1 MSTSAPKAEAKT
13 GTESGTKSGTD
24 PGVETGR
31 TTGGTTAVENLFR
44 RHLENPFLVLALPP
58 GASAAALEREG
69 QKLLAMLAAHLDEAA
84 TYATPFGPYART
96 PELVRAAM
104 AELRDPERRLR
115 HEWWARGWSEAA
127 T

>member
-1 MSTSAPKAEAKT
+1 MSTIAPKAEAKT
-13 GTESGTKSGTD
+13 GTA
-24 PGVETGR
+24 PGIETGR
-31 TTGGTTAVENLFR
+31 ATGAESAVENLFR

-58 GASAAALEREG
+58 SASAAALEREG
-69 QKLLAMLAAHLDEAA
+69 QKLQAMLAAHLDEAA
-84 TYATPFGPYART
+84 TYATPFGPCART

-115 HEWWARGWSEAA
+115 HEWWARGWAEAA